1 MAEFFIRRPIV
12 AMVIAILTII
22 VGLVA
27 LKRLPISEYPPVSP
41 TMIQVTTTYRG
52 AAAEAVMESVATP
65 IESKVN
71 GVDKLLY
78 IQSYSSN
85 DGKLTLNTYFDVGT
99 DVDIMQVNTQNRVG
113 QAEAQ
118 LPDAV
123 KKEGVVVNRSS
134 PDILMVVALSSPK
147 GTYDAIFLG
156 NYCDINLVDAIKRV
170 RGVGDVKNFTAQD
183 YTMRIWLRPDRLASL
198 AITPS
203 DIQNAI
209 KEQNAQSPAGRIGA
223 EPAPPGQQ
231 TQFNVRT
238 LGLLKD
244 PKEFAEIIVR
254 SNPDGS
260 QVKIK
265 DVGRVELGAQ
275 TYDLR
280 ARLNKAPAGA
290 IGIYLAPG
298 ANALETAD
306 NVRKILASAKE
317 RFPPDMDYDITLDST
332 LPIKAS
338 MNEIVHTLFEAIILV
353 LIVVFIFLQ
362 SFRATIIP
370 MCTVPVS
377 LLGAFILFPV
387 LGFSVN
393 VLTMFGLVL
402 AIGIVVDDAIVVVEA
417 VQHHIEHGLTPV
429 DATRQAMKEVS
440 GPVVAIGLVL
450 CAVFVPVAFM
460 GGVTGQLYRQFALTI
475 AVAVVFSVI
484 NALTL
489 SPALAAMLLRKPKPG
504 RGPISKF
511 FKWFNRT
518 FERMSSG
525 YGSIVGGIARKAA
538 RSMLL
543 LVAVVA
549 GIWIIGKFVPG
560 GFIPDEDKGYMFV
573 AVQLPEGASLQR
585 TDATLKQIESIV
597 GSTEGVRSS
606 VAIAGMNILNSL
618 NFPNSA
624 LMFIGLKPWEERKA
638 PELHASALAREW
650 TKKFAAIPGAKA
662 FAFGPPPLP
671 GYGNVSGFTVQLQD
685 RTGGSIKQLAGY
697 LQQFMADVAKR
708 PEIGRVSATFDPAS
722 PQVKVELDR
731 EKARTLGV
739 PVDMVFA
746 TLQTYLSGLYVND
759 FVRFGRV
766 YKVFLQ
772 AEAQYTDKPGD
783 IGQFYVRNN
792 EGKMVPL
799 STMVTVSKMTG
810 PNFVTRFNLY
820 NAAEIMGAPAPGYSS
835 GQAMKAIEE
844 VMKTMPPETGYEWS
858 GLTLQEKKSEG
869 QAPIIF
875 GMAVL
880 IVFLLLAAQ
889 YESWG
894 LPFSVLLATPTVV
907 LGTLIGMWVR
917 GFDLNVYAQIGLVM
931 LIGLSAKNAILIV
944 EFAKMR
950 REEGN
955 EILASAVEGSKL
967 RLRPILMTS
976 FAFRFATSSCSGL
989 LSAGRN
995 PPNPYKLSPLAQS
1008 RKEERID
1015 EVRSSKFEVR
1025 NRKSEFSHGWASMD
1039 RTDISFGCVCWV
1051 DGLQSWTGLQASAG
1065 KYASELQD
1073 GRIGHESFGRAEIA
1087 RRSRLVGGV
1096 SGSSTLAVYR

>member
-1 MAEFFIRRPIV
+1 MADFFIRRPIV
-12 AMVIAILTII
+12 AMVIAILTVI
-22 VGLVA
+22 VGSIT

-78 IQSYSSN
+78 IQSYNAN
-85 DGKLTLNTYFDVGT
+85 DGKLTLNVLFDVGT

-118 LPDAV
+118 LPNAV

-134 PDILMVVALSSPK
+134 PDILMVVALASPK

-183 YTMRIWLRPDRLASL
+183 YTMRIWLQPDRLASL
-198 AITPS
+198 GITPS
-203 DIQNAI
+203 DIQNALN
-209 KEQNAQSPAGRIGA
+209 EQNAQSPAGRIGA
-223 EPAPPGQQ
+223 EPAPPGQEM
-231 TQFNVRT
+231 QFNVRT

-244 PKEFAEIIVR
+244 PKEFADIIIR

-298 ANALETAD
+298 ANALETAN
-306 NVRKILASAKE
+306 NVKKILADAEK
-317 RFPPDMDYDITLDST
+317 RFPPDMIYDIGLDST
-332 LPIKAS
+332 APIKAS
-338 MNEIVHTLFEAIILV
+338 MNEIVHTLFEAVILV
-353 LIVVFIFLQ
+353 LVVVYVFLQ

-377 LLGAFILFPV
+377 LLGAFILFPP

-417 VQHHIEHGLTPV
+417 VQHHIEHGKEPV
-429 DATRQAMKEVS
+429 EATRQAMKEVS

-460 GGVTGQLYRQFALTI
+460 GGVTGQLYKQFALTI

-489 SPALAAMLLRKPKPG
+489 SPALSAMLLKKPTPG
-504 RGPISKF
+504 RGPIAKF
-511 FKWFNRT
+511 FKWFNKT
-518 FERMSSG
+518 FDWLSTK
-525 YGSIVGGIARKAA
+525 YGNFVGVLARKAT
-538 RSMLL
+538 RSMIL
-543 LVAVVA
+543 LVAVVV
-549 GIWIIGKFVPG
+549 GIWLIGKVVPG
-560 GFIPDEDKGYMFV
+560 GFIPDEDKGYLFV
-573 AVQLPEGASLQR
+573 AVQLPEGAALQR
-585 TDATLKQIESIV
+585 TDEILKQVEKIV
-597 GSTEGVRSS
+597 GDTEGVRSA
-606 VAIAGMNILNSL
+606 VGIAGMNILNSL

-624 LMFIGLKPWEERKA
+624 LMFVGLKPWEERKA
-638 PELHASALAREW
+638 PGLHASALAREW
-650 TKKFAAIPGAKA
+650 TRKFQAIPGCRA

-671 GYGNVSGFTVQLQD
+671 GYGNVSGFTMQLQD
-685 RTGGSIKQLAGY
+685 RTGGSIAQLAGY
-697 LQQFMADVAKR
+697 VKQLSEAVAKR
-708 PEIGRVSATFDPAS
+708 PEIGRLSATFDPAN

-739 PVDMVFA
+739 PVDTVFS

-772 AEAQYTDKPGD
+772 AESQYTDKPDD
-783 IGQFYVRNN
+783 ISQFYVRNN
-792 EGKMVPL
+792 DGGMVPL
-799 STMVTVSKMTG
+799 STLVKVSKMSG

-835 GQAMKAIEE
+835 GQAIKAIEE
-844 VMKTMPPETGYEWS
+844 VMKSMPSETGYEWS

-880 IVFLLLAAQ
+880 FVFLLLAAQ

-894 LPFSVLLATPTVV
+894 LPFAVLLATPTVI
-907 LGTLIGMWVR
+907 LGTLIGMVAR
-917 GFDLNVYAQIGLVM
+917 GFELNVYAQIGLVM
-931 LIGLSAKNAILIV
+931 LIGLAAKNAILIV

-950 REEGN
+950 REEGK
-955 EILASAVEGSKL
+955 EILDAAVEGSRL

-976 FAFRFATSSCSGL
+976 FAFIL
-989 LSAGRN
+989 
-995 PPNPYKLSPLAQS
+995 
-1008 RKEERID
+1008 
-1015 EVRSSKFEVR
+1015 
-1025 NRKSEFSHGWASMD
+1025 
-1039 RTDISFGCVCWV
+1039 GCVPLMLAAGSGAAARSTMGTGVVYGMTIATVVGLFIIPVCYVFVQRIVEKGGKKPKPV
-1051 DGLQSWTGLQASAG
+1051 DPSA
-1065 KYASELQD
+1065 AAA
-1073 GRIGHESFGRAEIA
+1073 IAEK
-1087 RRSRLVGGV
+1087 GG
-1096 SGSSTLAVYR
+1096 AH

>member
-1 MAEFFIRRPIV
+1 MADFFIRRPIV
-12 AMVIAILTII
+12 AMVIAILMVI
-22 VGLVA
+22 VGLIT
-27 LKRLPISEYPPVSP
+27 LKGLPISEYPPVSP

-78 IQSYSSN
+78 MQSYNAN
-85 DGKLTLNTYFDVGT
+85 DGKLTLNVYFDVGT
-99 DVDIMQVNTQNRVG
+99 DVDIMQVNAQNRVG

-134 PDILMVVALSSPK
+134 PDILMVVGLSSPK
-147 GTYDAIFLG
+147 GTYDAMFLG

-183 YTMRIWLRPDRLASL
+183 YSMRIWLRPDKLASL
-198 AITPS
+198 GVTPS
-203 DIQNAI
+203 DVSNAI

-223 EPAPPGQQ
+223 EPAPPGQES
-231 TQFNVRT
+231 QFNVRA

-244 PKEFAEIIVR
+244 PKEFEDIIIR

-280 ARLNKAPAGA
+280 ARLNQSPAGA

-298 ANALETAD
+298 ANAIETAD
-306 NVRKILASAKE
+306 NVKKILKAAKE
-317 RFPPDMDYDITLDST
+317 RFPADMDYDITLDST

-338 MNEIVHTLFEAIILV
+338 LEEIVKTLEEAIVLV
-353 LIVVFIFLQ
+353 LLVVYIFLQ

-377 LLGAFILFPV
+377 LLGVFIAFPM

-417 VQHHIEHGLTPV
+417 VQHHLERGMTPV
-429 DATRQAMKEVS
+429 EATRQAMKEVT

-450 CAVFVPVAFM
+450 CAVFVPVAGM

-475 AVAVVFSVI
+475 AVSVVLSVI

-489 SPALAAMLLRKPKPG
+489 SPALCALLLKKPTPG
-504 RGPISKF
+504 RGPIAKF
-511 FKWFNRT
+511 FKLFNNT
-518 FERMSSG
+518 FDWLSNR
-525 YGSIVGGIARKAA
+525 YGAIVGGLARKAT

-549 GIWIIGKFVPG
+549 GIWMLGKFVPG
-560 GFIPDEDKGYMFV
+560 GFIPDEDKGYLFV
-573 AVQLPEGASLQR
+573 AVELPEGASLQR
-585 TDATLKQIESIV
+585 TDEVLKQVEEVV
-597 GSTEGVRSS
+597 GSTKGVRS
-606 VAIAGMNILNSL
+606 ALGLAGMNILNSL
-618 NFPNSA
+618 NFPNAA
-624 LMFIGLKPWEERKA
+624 LMFVGLEPWEERKS
-638 PELHASALAREW
+638 PELHASAITREW
-650 TKKFAAIPGAKA
+650 NKKFSAIPEARA

-671 GYGNVSGFTVQLQD
+671 GYGNVSGFTMQLQD
-685 RTGGSIKQLAGY
+685 RSGGSIAQLAGY
-697 LQQFMADVAKR
+697 VKQLTVAVANR
-708 PEIGRVSATFDPAS
+708 PEIGRISTTFNPAT

-739 PVDMVFA
+739 PVDSVF
-746 TLQTYLSGLYVND
+746 QTMQAYLSGLYVND

-772 AEAQYTDKPGD
+772 AEPEFTSKPND
-783 IGQFYVRNN
+783 IGEFYVRNN
-792 EGKMVPL
+792 DGQMVPL
-799 STMVTVSKMTG
+799 STLVKVSQMSG
-810 PNFVTRFNLY
+810 PNIVTRFNLY

-835 GQAMKAIEE
+835 GQAIKAIEE
-844 VMKTMPPETGYEWS
+844 VMKTMPPEVGYEWS

-869 QAPIIF
+869 QAPVIF
-875 GMAVL
+875 GMAIL
-880 IVFLLLAAQ
+880 FVFLLLAAQ

-894 LPFSVLLATPTVV
+894 LPFAVLLATPTVV
-907 LGTLIGMWVR
+907 LGTLIGMLAR
-917 GFDLNVYAQIGLVM
+917 HFELNVYAQIGLVM
-931 LIGLSAKNAILIV
+931 LIGLAAKNAILIV
-944 EFAKMR
+944 EFAKMQ
-950 REEGN
+950 REEGK
-955 EILASAVEGSKL
+955 EILDAAVESSKL

-976 FAFRFATSSCSGL
+976 FAFIL
-989 LSAGRN
+989 
-995 PPNPYKLSPLAQS
+995 
-1008 RKEERID
+1008 
-1015 EVRSSKFEVR
+1015 
-1025 NRKSEFSHGWASMD
+1025 
-1039 RTDISFGCVCWV
+1039 GCVP
-1051 DGLQSWTGLQASAG
+1051 LMLA
-1065 KYASELQD
+1065 
-1073 GRIGHESFGRAEIA
+1073 
-1087 RRSRLVGGV
+1087 
-1096 SGSSTLAVYR
+1096 SGSGAASRSTMGTGVVFGMTIATVVGLFIIPVCYVFVQRLTERGGTKAPLPAPAPATQKGGH

>member
-1 MAEFFIRRPIV
+1 MADFFIRRPIV
-12 AMVIAILTII
+12 AMVIAILTVI
-22 VGLVA
+22 VGLIT

-78 IQSYSSN
+78 LQSYNAN
-85 DGKLTLNTYFDVGT
+85 DGKLTLNVYFDVGT

-134 PDILMVVALSSPK
+134 PDILMVVALASPK

-170 RGVGDVKNFTAQD
+170 KGVGDVKNFTAQD

-198 AITPS
+198 GITPS
-203 DIQNAI
+203 DVQNALT
-209 KEQNAQSPAGRIGA
+209 EQNAQSPAGRIGA

-231 TQFNVRT
+231 SQFNVRT

-244 PKEFAEIIVR
+244 PREFEQIIVR

-280 ARLNKAPAGA
+280 ARLNKTPAGA

-298 ANALETAD
+298 ANAIATAD
-306 NVRKILASAKE
+306 NVKKILQAAKE
-317 RFPPDMDYDITLDST
+317 RFPADMDYDITLDTT

-338 MNEIVHTLFEAIILV
+338 MDEIVHTLFEAVILV
-353 LIVVFIFLQ
+353 LIVVYIFLQ

-370 MCTVPVS
+370 MATVPVS
-377 LLGAFILFPV
+377 LLGAFIMFPV

-417 VQHHIEHGLTPV
+417 VQHHIEHGKTPV
-429 DATRQAMKEVS
+429 EATRQAMKEVS

-460 GGVTGQLYRQFALTI
+460 GGVTGQLYKQFALTI

-489 SPALAAMLLRKPKPG
+489 SPALSAMLLRKPTPG
-504 RGPISKF
+504 TGPIAKF
-511 FKWFNRT
+511 FKWFNAT
-518 FERMSSG
+518 FDRLSNG
-525 YGSIVGGIARKAA
+525 YGTIVGGIARKAA

-543 LVAVVA
+543 LVAVVG
-549 GIWIIGKFVPG
+549 GIWLIGKFVPG
-560 GFIPDEDKGYMFV
+560 GFIPDEDKGYVFV

-585 TDATLKQIESIV
+585 TDDVLKQVETIV
-597 GSTEGVRSS
+597 EKTEGVRSA
-606 VAIAGMNILNSL
+606 VALAGMNILNSL
-618 NFPNSA
+618 NFPNAA
-624 LMFIGLKPWEERKA
+624 LMFVGLKPWEERKS
-638 PELHASALAREW
+638 PELHASAITREW
-650 TKKFAAIPGAKA
+650 NKKFFAIPGARA

-671 GYGNVSGFTVQLQD
+671 GYGNVSGFSMQLQD
-685 RTGGSIKQLAGY
+685 RSGGSIAQLASY
-697 LQQFMADVAKR
+697 VQQLTAAVAKR
-708 PEIGRVSATFDPAS
+708 PEIGRLSTTFDPAN

-739 PVDMVFA
+739 PVNSVFA

-772 AEAQYTDKPGD
+772 AESQFTSKPTD

-792 EGKMVPL
+792 DNQMVPL
-799 STMVTVSKMTG
+799 STLVNVSKMSG
-810 PNFVTRFNLY
+810 PNLVTRFNLY
-820 NAAEIMGAPAPGYSS
+820 NAAEIIGAPAPGYSS
-835 GQAMKAIEE
+835 GQAIKAIEE
-844 VMKTMPPETGYEWS
+844 VMKTMPSETGFEWS

-869 QAPIIF
+869 QAPVIF

-880 IVFLLLAAQ
+880 FVFLLLAAQ

-894 LPFSVLLATPTVV
+894 LPFSVLLATPTVI
-907 LGTLIGMWVR
+907 LGTMIGMLVR
-917 GFDLNVYAQIGLVM
+917 HFDLNVYAQIGLIM

-944 EFAKMR
+944 EFAKMK
-950 REEGN
+950 REEGV
-955 EILASAVEGSKL
+955 ETLEAAVQGSKL

-976 FAFRFATSSCSGL
+976 FAFILGCVPLMLASGSGAASRSTMGTGVVFGMTIATVLGL
-989 LSAGRN
+989 FLI
-995 PPNPYKLSPLAQS
+995 PVCYVFV
-1008 RKEERID
+1008 ERIL
-1015 EVRSSKFEVR
+1015 ERGEKHKPV
-1025 NRKSEFSHGWASMD
+1025 
-1039 RTDISFGCVCWV
+1039 
-1051 DGLQSWTGLQASAG
+1051 QAPPPGVALE
-1065 KYASELQD
+1065 K
-1073 GRIGHESFGRAEIA
+1073 
-1087 RRSRLVGGV
+1087 GG
-1096 SGSSTLAVYR
+1096 AH

>member
-1 MAEFFIRRPIV
+1 MADFFIRRPIV
-12 AMVIAILTII
+12 AMVIAILTVI
-22 VGLVA
+22 VGLIT

-65 IESKVN
+65 IESKIN

-78 IQSYSSN
+78 IQSFSAN

-118 LPDAV
+118 LPEAV

-134 PDILMVVALSSPK
+134 PDILMVIALSSPK

-183 YTMRIWLRPDRLASL
+183 YSMRIWLRPDRLASL
-198 AITPS
+198 GVNHDDVAKAIR
-203 DIQNAI
+203 
-209 KEQNAQSPAGRIGA
+209 EQNAQSPAGRVGA
-223 EPAPPGQQ
+223 EPAPAGQES
-231 TQFNVRT
+231 QFNVRA

-244 PKEFAEIIVR
+244 PKQFEEIIIR

-260 QVKIK
+260 QVKVK

-280 ARLNKAPAGA
+280 ARLNGSPSGA
-290 IGIYLAPG
+290 IGVYLAPG
-298 ANALETAD
+298 ANALETAN
-306 NVRKILASAKE
+306 NVRKILENAKG
-317 RFPPDMDYDITLDST
+317 RFPPDMEYDVTLDST

-338 MNEIVHTLFEAIILV
+338 MDEIVHTLFEAVILV
-353 LIVVFIFLQ
+353 LIVVYVFLQ

-377 LLGAFILFPV
+377 LLGAFIMFPV

-417 VQHHIEHGLTPV
+417 VQHHIEHGLSPV
-429 DATRQAMKEVS
+429 DATKKAMQEVS

-460 GGVTGQLYRQFALTI
+460 GGVTGQLYKQFALTI

-489 SPALAAMLLRKPKPG
+489 SPALSALMLRKPKPG
-504 RGPISKF
+504 RGPIAKF
-511 FKWFNRT
+511 FRGFNRL
-518 FERMSSG
+518 FDWMSNS
-525 YGSIVGGIARKAA
+525 YGNIVGGLARKAA
-538 RSMLL
+538 RSMILL
-543 LVAVVA
+543 IAVVA
-549 GIWIIGKFVPG
+549 GIYFIGKVVPG
-560 GFIPDEDKGYMFV
+560 GFIPDEDKGYLFV
-573 AVQLPEGASLQR
+573 AVELPEGASLQR
-585 TDATLKQIESIV
+585 TDEVLKQVEEIV
-597 GSTEGVRSS
+597 GKTEGVRSA
-606 VAIAGMNILNSL
+606 VGLAGMNILNSL

-624 LMFIGLKPWEERKA
+624 LMFVGLKPWEERKA
-638 PELHASALAREW
+638 PHLHASALAREW
-650 TKKFAAIPGAKA
+650 TKQFQSLADARA

-671 GYGNVSGFTVQLQD
+671 GYGNVSGFTMQLQD
-685 RTGGSIKQLAGY
+685 RSGGSVANLAGY
-697 LQQFMADVAKR
+697 VKQLTEAVAKR
-708 PEIGRVSATFDPAS
+708 PEIARASTTFNPS
-722 PQVKVELDR
+722 TPQVKVELDR

-739 PVDMVFA
+739 PVDSVFA

-772 AEAQYTDKPGD
+772 AEPEFTNKPED

-792 EGKMVPL
+792 DGKMVPL
-799 STMVTVSKMTG
+799 NTLVTVSKMSG
-810 PNFVTRFNLY
+810 PNVVTRFNLY
-820 NAAEIMGAPAPGYSS
+820 NAAEIIGAPAPGYSS
-835 GQAMKAIEE
+835 GQAIKAIEE
-844 VMKTMPPETGYEWS
+844 VMKTMPSETGYEWS

-880 IVFLLLAAQ
+880 FVFLLLAAQ

-894 LPFSVLLATPTVV
+894 LPFSVLLVTPTVV
-907 LGTLIGMWVR
+907 LGTLVGMWVR
-917 GFDLNVYAQIGLVM
+917 SFDLNVYAQIGLVM

-944 EFAKMR
+944 EFAKMK
-950 REEGN
+950 REEGV
-955 EILASAVEGSKL
+955 EILDAAVQGSKL

-976 FAFRFATSSCSGL
+976 FAFIL
-989 LSAGRN
+989 
-995 PPNPYKLSPLAQS
+995 
-1008 RKEERID
+1008 
-1015 EVRSSKFEVR
+1015 
-1025 NRKSEFSHGWASMD
+1025 
-1039 RTDISFGCVCWV
+1039 GCVP
-1051 DGLQSWTGLQASAG
+1051 LMLA
-1065 KYASELQD
+1065 
-1073 GRIGHESFGRAEIA
+1073 
-1087 RRSRLVGGV
+1087 
-1096 SGSSTLAVYR
+1096 SGSGAASRSTMGTGVVFGMTIATALGLFIIPVCYVFVQRIVERGKKHKPADVPVGAQPKGAH

>member
-1 MAEFFIRRPIV
+1 MADFFIRRPIV
-12 AMVIAILTII
+12 AMVIAILTVI
-22 VGLVA
+22 VGLVS

-52 AAAEAVMESVATP
+52 AAAQAVMESVATP

-78 IQSYSSN
+78 LQSYNAN
-85 DGKLTLNTYFDVGT
+85 DGKLTLNVYFDVGT

-118 LPDAV
+118 LPEAV

-183 YTMRIWLRPDRLASL
+183 YTMRLWLKPDRLASL
-198 AITPS
+198 GVSPP
-203 DIQNAI
+203 DIQKAVN
-209 KEQNAQSPAGRIGA
+209 EQNAQAPAGRIGA
-223 EPAPPGQQ
+223 EPAPPGQEMQ
-231 TQFNVRT
+231 YNVRT
-238 LGLLKD
+238 LGLLRE
-244 PKEFAEIIVR
+244 PKQFEDIIIR

-260 QVKIK
+260 QVKVK
-265 DVGRVELGAQ
+265 DVGHVELGAL

-280 ARLNKAPAGA
+280 ARLNGAPAGA

-298 ANALETAD
+298 ANAIETAN
-306 NVRKILASAKE
+306 NVKQILANAKT

-338 MNEIVHTLFEAIILV
+338 MDEIVHTLFEAVILV
-353 LIVVFIFLQ
+353 LIVVYVFLQ

-377 LLGAFILFPV
+377 LLGAFIMFPV

-417 VQHHIEHGLTPV
+417 VQHHIEHGMTPV
-429 DATRQAMKEVS
+429 EATKQAMKEVS

-460 GGVTGQLYRQFALTI
+460 AGVTGQLYKQFALTI
-475 AVAVVFSVI
+475 AVAVVWSVV

-489 SPALAAMLLRKPKPG
+489 SPALSAMLLRKPKPG
-504 RGPISKF
+504 RGPIAKF
-511 FKWFNRT
+511 FKGFNSLFDWLST
-518 FERMSSG
+518 H
-525 YGSIVGGIARKAA
+525 YGKIVGGLARKATF
-538 RSMLL
+538 SMLL
-543 LVAVVA
+543 LVAVVVA
-549 GIWIIGKFVPG
+549 IFLVGKHVPG

-573 AVQLPEGASLQR
+573 SVELPEGASLQR
-585 TDATLKQIESIV
+585 TDEVLKQVEHIV
-597 GSTEGVRSS
+597 ESTEGVRSA
-606 VAIAGMNILNSL
+606 VGLAGMNILNSL
-618 NFPNSA
+618 NFPNCA
-624 LMFIGLKPWEERKA
+624 LMFVGLKPWEERKA
-638 PELHASALAREW
+638 PHLHASALAREW
-650 TKKFAAIPGAKA
+650 NKKFFAIAGARA

-671 GYGNVSGFTVQLQD
+671 GYGNVSGFSMQLQD
-685 RTGGSIKQLAGY
+685 RTGGTMEQLAGY
-697 LQQFMADVAKR
+697 VKQFTAAVAKR
-708 PEIGRVSATFDPAS
+708 PEIGRISTTFNPAN
-722 PQVKVELDR
+722 PQVRVELDR

-739 PVDMVFA
+739 PVDSVFS

-772 AEAQYTDKPGD
+772 AEPEFTNKPDD

-792 EGKMVPL
+792 DGYMVPL
-799 STMVTVSKMTG
+799 NTLVTVTKMSG
-810 PNFVTRFNLY
+810 PNVVTRFNLY
-820 NAAEIMGAPAPGYSS
+820 NSAEIMGAAAPGYSS
-835 GQAMKAIEE
+835 GQAIKAIEE
-844 VMKTMPPETGYEWS
+844 IMKTMPSEVGYEWS

-869 QAPIIF
+869 QAPVIF

-880 IVFLLLAAQ
+880 FVFLLLSAQ

-894 LPFSVLLATPTVV
+894 LPFSVLLATPTVI
-907 LGTLIGMWVR
+907 LGTLIGMLVR
-917 GFDLNVYAQIGLVM
+917 NFDLNVYAQIGLIM
-931 LIGLSAKNAILIV
+931 LIGLAAKNAILIV
-944 EFAKMR
+944 EFAKMK
-950 REEGN
+950 REEGT
-955 EILASAVEGSKL
+955 EILDAAVQGSKL

-976 FAFRFATSSCSGL
+976 FAFIL
-989 LSAGRN
+989 
-995 PPNPYKLSPLAQS
+995 
-1008 RKEERID
+1008 
-1015 EVRSSKFEVR
+1015 
-1025 NRKSEFSHGWASMD
+1025 
-1039 RTDISFGCVCWV
+1039 GCVPLMLASGSGAASRSTMGTGV
-1051 DGLQSWTGLQASAG
+1051 VYGMTIATAVGLFIIPVCYVFVQ
-1065 KYASELQD
+1065 
-1073 GRIGHESFGRAEIA
+1073 
-1087 RRSRLVGGV
+1087 RLVELGKKPKPSDKPVDVTGAQPQTGG
-1096 SGSSTLAVYR
+1096 AH

>member
-1 MAEFFIRRPIV
+1 MADFFIRRPIV
-12 AMVIAILTII
+12 AMVIAILTVI
-22 VGLVA
+22 VGLVS

-41 TMIQVTTTYRG
+41 TLIQVTTTYRG

-78 IQSYSSN
+78 LQSYNAN
-85 DGKLTLNTYFDVGT
+85 DGKLTLNVYFDVGT

-118 LPDAV
+118 LPEAV

-170 RGVGDVKNFTAQD
+170 KGVGDVKNFTAQD
-183 YTMRIWLRPDRLASL
+183 YTMRVWLRPDRLASFGL
-198 AITPS
+198 TPS
-203 DIQNAI
+203 DVQNALN
-209 KEQNAQSPAGRIGA
+209 EQNAQSPAGRIGA
-223 EPAPPGQQ
+223 EPAPAG
-231 TQFNVRT
+231 TESQFNVRT

-244 PKEFAEIIVR
+244 PKEFEEIIVR

-298 ANALETAD
+298 ANAIETAD
-306 NVRKILASAKE
+306 NVRKILTAARE
-317 RFPPDMDYDITLDST
+317 RFPADMDYDITLDTT

-338 MNEIVHTLFEAIILV
+338 MDEIVHTLFEAVILV
-353 LIVVFIFLQ
+353 LIVVYVFLQ

-377 LLGAFILFPV
+377 LLGAFIMFPV

-417 VQHHIEHGLTPV
+417 VQHHIEHGMTPV
-429 DATRQAMKEVS
+429 EATRQAMKEVS

-460 GGVTGQLYRQFALTI
+460 GGVTGQLYKQFALTI

-489 SPALAAMLLRKPKPG
+489 SPALSAMLLKKPTPG
-504 RGPISKF
+504 RGPIAKF

-518 FERMSSG
+518 FDRLGNG
-525 YGSIVGGIARKAA
+525 YGTIVGGIARKAA

-543 LVAVVA
+543 LVAVVG
-549 GIWIIGKFVPG
+549 GIWFIGKFVPG
-560 GFIPDEDKGYMFV
+560 GFIPDEDKGYLFV

-585 TDATLKQIESIV
+585 TDEVLKQVETIV
-597 GSTEGVRSS
+597 ENTEGVRSA
-606 VAIAGMNILNSL
+606 VGLAGMNILNSL
-618 NFPNSA
+618 NFPNAA
-624 LMFIGLKPWEERKA
+624 LMFVGLKPWEERKSS
-638 PELHASALAREW
+638 ELHASAIAREW
-650 TKKFAAIPGAKA
+650 NKKFYAIPGATA
-662 FAFGPPPLP
+662 MAFGPPPLP
-671 GYGNVSGFTVQLQD
+671 GYGNVSGFSMQLQD
-685 RTGGSIKQLAGY
+685 RSGGSIAQLAGY
-697 LQQFMADVAKR
+697 VQQLTAAAAKR
-708 PEIGRVSATFDPAS
+708 PEIGRISTTFNPAN

-739 PVDMVFA
+739 PVNSVFA

-772 AEAQYTDKPGD
+772 AESKFTSKPND

-792 EGKMVPL
+792 DGAMVPL
-799 STMVTVSKMTG
+799 STLVTVSKMSG
-810 PNFVTRFNLY
+810 PNLVTRFNLY
-820 NAAEIMGAPAPGYSS
+820 NAAEIIGASAPGYSS
-835 GQAMKAIEE
+835 GQAIKAIEE
-844 VMKTMPPETGYEWS
+844 VMKTMPTETGYEWS

-869 QAPIIF
+869 QAPLIF

-880 IVFLLLAAQ
+880 FVFLLLAAQ

-894 LPFSVLLATPTVV
+894 LPFSVLLATPTVI
-907 LGTLIGMWVR
+907 LGTLIGMLAR
-917 GFDLNVYAQIGLVM
+917 GFDLNVYAQIGLIM

-944 EFAKMR
+944 EFAKMK
-950 REEGN
+950 REEGVDV
-955 EILASAVEGSKL
+955 LDAAVQGSKL

-976 FAFRFATSSCSGL
+976 FAFIL
-989 LSAGRN
+989 
-995 PPNPYKLSPLAQS
+995 
-1008 RKEERID
+1008 
-1015 EVRSSKFEVR
+1015 
-1025 NRKSEFSHGWASMD
+1025 
-1039 RTDISFGCVCWV
+1039 GCVPLMLATGSGAASRSTMGTGV
-1051 DGLQSWTGLQASAG
+1051 VFGMTIATVLGLFLIPVCYVFVQRIIERGGKPKPVEAPAG
-1065 KYASELQD
+1065 AVLEK
-1073 GRIGHESFGRAEIA
+1073 
-1087 RRSRLVGGV
+1087 GG
-1096 SGSSTLAVYR
+1096 AH

>member
-78 IQSYSSN
+78 IQSYSAN

-183 YTMRIWLRPDRLASL
+183 YTMRVWLRPDRLASL

-223 EPAPPGQQ
+223 EPAPPGQES
-231 TQFNVRT
+231 QFNVRA

-244 PKEFAEIIVR
+244 PKEFAEIIIR

-265 DVGRVELGAQ
+265 DVARVELGAQ

-280 ARLNKAPAGA
+280 ARLNKAPSGA

-317 RFPPDMDYDITLDST
+317 RFPADMDYDITLDST

-338 MNEIVHTLFEAIILV
+338 MHEIVHTLFEAIILV

-377 LLGAFILFPV
+377 LLGAFIMFPV

-429 DATRQAMKEVS
+429 EATRQAMKEVS

-489 SPALAAMLLRKPKPG
+489 SPALSAMLLRKPKPG

-511 FKWFNRT
+511 FKWFNRM
-518 FERMSSG
+518 FDRMSNG
-525 YGSIVGGIARKAA
+525 YSSIVGIIARKAA

-543 LVAVVA
+543 LVAVVG
-549 GIWIIGKFVPG
+549 GIWLIGKFVPG

-606 VAIAGMNILNSL
+606 VAVAGMNILNSL

-650 TKKFAAIPGAKA
+650 TKKFAAIPGARA

-671 GYGNVSGFTVQLQD
+671 GYGNVSGFSMQIQD

-697 LQQFMADVAKR
+697 VQQFTAAVAKR
-708 PEIGRVSATFDPAS
+708 PEIGRISATFDPVS

-739 PVDMVFA
+739 PVDTVFA

-772 AEAQYTDKPGD
+772 AEPQFTDKPSE
-783 IGQFYVRNN
+783 IGQYYVRNKD
-792 EGKMVPL
+792 GQMVPL
-799 STMVTVSKMTG
+799 STLVTVSKMTG

-844 VMKTMPPETGYEWS
+844 VMAAMPPEVGYEWS

-869 QAPIIF
+869 QAVIIF

-894 LPFSVLLATPTVV
+894 LPFSVLLVTPTVI

-917 GFDLNVYAQIGLVM
+917 HFDLNVYAQIGLVM

-950 REEGN
+950 HEEGKD
-955 EILASAVEGSKL
+955 ILDAAVEGSRL

-976 FAFRFATSSCSGL
+976 FAFIL
-989 LSAGRN
+989 
-995 PPNPYKLSPLAQS
+995 
-1008 RKEERID
+1008 
-1015 EVRSSKFEVR
+1015 
-1025 NRKSEFSHGWASMD
+1025 
-1039 RTDISFGCVCWV
+1039 GCVP
-1051 DGLQSWTGLQASAG
+1051 LMLA
-1065 KYASELQD
+1065 
-1073 GRIGHESFGRAEIA
+1073 
-1087 RRSRLVGGV
+1087 
-1096 SGSSTLAVYR
+1096 SGSGAASRSTMGTGVVFGMTIATAVGLFIIPVCYVFVQRIMERRKKPEPAHAFPAGAVPEGGAH

>member
-1 MAEFFIRRPIV
+1 MADFFIRRPIV
-12 AMVIAILTII
+12 AMVIAILTVI
-22 VGLVA
+22 VGLIT
-27 LKRLPISEYPPVSP
+27 LKRLPIAEYPPVSP

-78 IQSYSSN
+78 MQSFNAN
-85 DGKLTLNTYFDVGT
+85 DGKLTLNVYFDVGT
-99 DVDIMQVNTQNRVG
+99 DVDIMQVNAQNRVG

-123 KKEGVVVNRSS
+123 KREGVVVNRSS
-134 PDILMVVALSSPK
+134 PDILMVVGLNSPSN
-147 GTYDAIFLG
+147 TYDAVFLG

-183 YTMRIWLRPDRLASL
+183 YSMRVWLQPDKLAVL
-198 AITPS
+198 GITPT

-209 KEQNAQSPAGRIGA
+209 QEQNAQSPAGRVGA
-223 EPAPPGQQ
+223 EPAPRGQEMQ
-231 TQFNVRT
+231 LNVRA

-244 PKEFAEIIVR
+244 PREFEAIIIR

-280 ARLNKAPAGA
+280 ARLNRSPAGA

-298 ANALETAD
+298 ANAIETAD
-306 NVRKILASAKE
+306 NVKKILEDAKT
-317 RFPPDMDYDITLDST
+317 RFPPDMEYDVTLDST

-338 MNEIVHTLFEAIILV
+338 MEEIVHTLFEAVILV
-353 LIVVFIFLQ
+353 LLVVYIFLQ

-417 VQHHIEHGLTPV
+417 VQHHLEHGKDPV
-429 DATRQAMKEVS
+429 EATQLAMKEVS
-440 GPVVAIGLVL
+440 GPVIAIGLVL

-460 GGVTGQLYRQFALTI
+460 GGVTGQLYSQFALTI

-489 SPALAAMLLRKPKPG
+489 SPALSAMLLKKPTPG
-504 RGPISKF
+504 RGPIAAF
-511 FKWFNRT
+511 FKLFNR
-518 FERMSSG
+518 FFDWLSNS
-525 YGSIVGGIARKAA
+525 YGRIIGHLARKAA

-560 GFIPDEDKGYMFV
+560 GFIPDEDKGYLFV
-573 AVQLPEGASLQR
+573 SVQLPEGASLQR
-585 TDATLKQIESIV
+585 SDEVLKQVESIV
-597 GSTEGVRSS
+597 GSTPGVRSA
-606 VAIAGMNILNSL
+606 VGLAGFNILNSL
-618 NFPNSA
+618 NFPNTA
-624 LMFIGLKPWEERKA
+624 MMFVGLDPWEERKSPGLQA
-638 PELHASALAREW
+638 QALVREW
-650 TKKFAAIPGAKA
+650 NKKFADIPGARA

-671 GYGNVSGFTVQLQD
+671 GYGNVSGFTMQLQD
-685 RTGGSIKQLAGY
+685 RSGGSIDQLASY
-697 LQQFMADVAKR
+697 VQELQKAVEKR
-708 PEIGRVSATFDPAS
+708 PEIARINTTFNPAT

-731 EKARTLGV
+731 EKTRKLGV
-739 PVDMVFA
+739 PVDSVFQ
-746 TLQTYLSGLYVND
+746 TLQAYLSGLYVND

-766 YKVFLQ
+766 FKVFLQ
-772 AEAQYTDKPGD
+772 AESQFTSQPDD

-792 EGKMVPL
+792 DGQMVPL
-799 STMVTVSKMTG
+799 STLVKVSKMSG
-810 PNFVTRFNLY
+810 PNFVSRFNLY
-820 NAAEIMGAPAPGYSS
+820 NAAEVMGAAAPGYSS
-835 GQAMKAIEE
+835 GQAIKAIEE
-844 VMKTMPPETGYEWS
+844 VMKAMPSEVGYEWS

-875 GMAVL
+875 GAAIL
-880 IVFLLLAAQ
+880 FVFLLLAAQ

-894 LPFSVLLATPTVV
+894 LPFAVLLATPTVI
-907 LGTLIGMWVR
+907 LGMMIGMLAR
-917 GFDLNVYAQIGLVM
+917 GFELNVYAQIGLVM
-931 LIGLSAKNAILIV
+931 LIGLAAKNAILIV
-944 EFAKMR
+944 EFAKMK
-950 REEGN
+950 REEGVA
-955 EILASAVEGSKL
+955 ILDAAVEGSRL

-976 FAFRFATSSCSGL
+976 FAFILGCVPLMLATGSGAASRSTMGTGVVFGMTIATAIGL
-989 LSAGRN
+989 FII
-995 PPNPYKLSPLAQS
+995 PVCYVFVQKLV
-1008 RKEERID
+1008 ERGG
-1015 EVRSSKFEVR
+1015 
-1025 NRKSEFSHGWASMD
+1025 RKS
-1039 RTDISFGCVCWV
+1039 
-1051 DGLQSWTGLQASAG
+1051 
-1065 KYASELQD
+1065 KP
-1073 GRIGHESFGRAEIA
+1073 
-1087 RRSRLVGGV
+1087 VGP
-1096 SGSSTLAVYR
+1096 SSPSPAAQVEKGGAH